1 MEDENEKCGL
11 ESIRGDKGEAYHKSG
26 AGIRPEGRRRA
37 LFGALL
43 RVDGEFGEL
52 QLTELLLHDLDY
64 YYRKIGWLGYLCP

>member
-37 LFGALL
+37 LFGALP
-43 RVDGEFGEL
+43 RVDGEFVEL
-52 QLTELLLHDLDY
+52 QLTQLFYFKTLS
-64 YYRKIGWLGYLCP
+64 IG